1 MRRFKLKVKL
11 LTLATA
17 GFAFCLP
24 ALADSFAAGTGSL
37 GTSHTFVVNG
47 SSITATGYSSSGVTR
62 NLYFKNGGGDETGL
76 GLAGMTAN
84 EIGGTGFVQFG
95 LGSFLSGR
103 SGATQFTLG
112 SVEAGERYSVYGS
125 NVAGS
130 EGTLIGGGGAANTT
144 FTLPATSY
152 QYISVGAPSG
162 NVLVQGIQTTDS
174 VSVPEPGAIFL
185 LFTGLIAMLGAG
197 ALLRR

>member
-1 MRRFKLKVKL
+1 MRRFILKIKL

-17 GFAFCLP
+17 GFFFCLP
-24 ALADSFAAGTGSL
+24 ALADSFSAPTGSM
-37 GTSHTFVVNG
+37 GTSHTFLVNG
-47 SSITATGYSSSGVTR
+47 TSITATGYSSAGVSR

-84 EIGGTGFVQFG
+84 EIGGTGFIQFG
-95 LGSFLSGR
+95 LGSFLAAA
-103 SGATQFTLG
+103 SGATQLTLG
-112 SVEAGERYSVYGS
+112 SVEAGESYSVYGS

-130 EGTLIGGGGAANTT
+130 KGALLGGSGAANTT

-162 NVLVQGIQTTDS
+162 NVLVQGITTTDS

-185 LFTGLIAMLGAG
+185 LFTGLIAMLGAA

>member
-1 MRRFKLKVKL
+1 MRRFKLKIKL

-17 GFAFCLP
+17 GFAFCFP
-24 ALADSFAAGTGSL
+24 AMADSFAAGTGSL
-37 GTSHTFVVNG
+37 GTSHTFLVNG
-47 SSITATGYSSSGVTR
+47 KSITATGYSSAGVSG

-84 EIGGTGFVQFG
+84 EIGGTGFIQFG
-95 LGSFLSGR
+95 LGSFLAGA
-103 SGATQFTLG
+103 SGATQLTLG
-112 SVEAGERYSVYGS
+112 SVEAGESYNVYGS

-130 EGTLIGGGGAANTT
+130 KGALLGGGGAANTT
-144 FTLPATSY
+144 FTLPATTY

-174 VSVPEPGAIFL
+174 VSVPEPSAIFL
-185 LFTGLIAMLGAG
+185 LCTGLIAMLGAA